1 MKRLLSAL
9 ACVLAAM
16 VVVSA
21 QQMEGMNKPSANE
34 SASLMSGLGAL
45 HHPVSTKNAEAQ
57 RFFDQGL
64 TLIYA
69 FNHEEAI
76 RSFRHAAELD
86 PDMAM
91 AYWGIAYA
99 LGPNI
104 NLDVDPVHEQ
114 AAYLATQQ
122 ALALAAH
129 APDNERA
136 YIEALAKRYSNDPK
150 ADLKRLAVDFKN
162 AMGALTKRFPDDL
175 DAATLYAESAMDL
188 RPWQL
193 WTTDGKPAE
202 GTEEIIAVLESVLK
216 RNPNHIGAIHY
227 YIHAVEASPHPERA
241 LPYVAKLPA
250 QVPAAG
256 HLVHMPAHIYERTG
270 DYTAAAESNRAAA
283 RADET
288 YIKSRGGQGMYPL
301 MYYNHNLH
309 FECIAETMAGR
320 YAAAIVAA
328 HRLAA
333 NVAPSVKDVPMLE
346 SFMPTPTLV
355 LVRFRRW
362 DEISKLPQPAREL
375 PITVALWHFARGVAA
390 AANGRLTDADNEQRA
405 FADVVKTI
413 PADASFGLNPAQA
426 ILRIAGDVL
435 GARIAL
441 AKQDDKAGLALL
453 RQAVADEDALAYDE
467 PPAWFLPT
475 REMLGGALLR
485 AGQAAEAEQV
495 FRADLGQHPHS
506 GRSLFGLRE
515 SLKAQGKT
523 REAQQADQE
532 FKRAWQHA
540 DTQLTVA
547 TL

>member
-241 LPYVAKLPA
+241 LPSVAKLPA

-270 DYTAAAESNRAAA
+270 DCGARAESNRAAA
-283 RADET
+283 GADET

-328 HRLAA
+328 RRLAA

-441 AKQDDKAGLALL
+441 A
-453 RQAVADEDALAYDE
+453 
-467 PPAWFLPT
+467 
-475 REMLGGALLR
+475 
-485 AGQAAEAEQV
+485 
-495 FRADLGQHPHS
+495 
-506 GRSLFGLRE
+506 
-515 SLKAQGKT
+515 
-523 REAQQADQE
+523 
-532 FKRAWQHA
+532 
-540 DTQLTVA
+540 
-547 TL
+547 